1 MADLGAT
8 KKMYLCKEYAVCTVR
23 PVFVEGK
30 SLELLPEKGL
40 KTMPQNGLE
49 KSLTFFKKGLGF
61 F

>member
-23 PVFVEGK
+23 PIFVEGK

-40 KTMPQNGLE
+40 KTMPQNGSE
-49 KSLTFFKKGLGF
+49 KKSNLF
-61 F
+61 

>member
-1 MADLGAT
+1 MADLGTT

-49 KSLTFFKKGLGF
+49 KKSNLF
-61 F
+61 